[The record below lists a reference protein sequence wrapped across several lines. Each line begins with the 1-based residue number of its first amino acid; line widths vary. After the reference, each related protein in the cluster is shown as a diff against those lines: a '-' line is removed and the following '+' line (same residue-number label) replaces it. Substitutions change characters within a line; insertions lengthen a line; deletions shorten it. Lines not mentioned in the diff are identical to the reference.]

1 MERWNGLV
9 EAGAGA
15 SAAPFPVGTRAVV
28 GTGMTVRSEMLA
40 GDDYEDGDDHEH
52 DYVDVDDEDDDEE
65 EEEGEEEQGVPACRS
80 CRNVKKIVKRK
91 ENFKK

>member
-15 SAAPFPVGTRAVV
+15 SAAPFPVGTRAAA

-40 GDDYEDGDDHEH
+40 GDDYEDGDDLEY
-52 DYVDVDDEDDDEE
+52 DYDDVDDE
-65 EEEGEEEQGVPACRS
+65 EEEGEEEQGVPAKKS
-80 CRNVKKIVKRK
+80 YRNVKKQIGEQIEIFRK
-91 ENFKK
+91 